1 MNHSDWQTWLF
12 SQQQPPSVNPLIPFA
27 MVWQPHLEPSIP
39 SASGIAQQTSPSSGR
54 SVPSRYQTTHGRRQ
68 AAAPYTQPFVHES
81 MRSIGGDY
89 STGAYPG
96 MAHIG
101 PSNSRTGRVRRRQP
115 VIDEDEPHCWVQFG
129 TDHAGRWSLPEETRT
144 DSIDS
149 LDYEVPYE
157 DPERMLTFQSILY

>member
-1 MNHSDWQTWLF
+1 MNYSDWLF

-27 MVWQPHLEPSIP
+27 MLWQPPLELSIP
-39 SASGIAQQTSPSSGR
+39 QASASGIAQQTSSSGR
-54 SVPSRYQTTHGRRQ
+54 SVPSRYQTTHARRQ
-68 AAAPYTQPFVHES
+68 AAAPYQQPIIREPLGTI
-81 MRSIGGDY
+81 RRDRP
-89 STGAYPG
+89 TGAYPS
-96 MAHIG
+96 MAHVG
-101 PSNSRTGRVRRRQP
+101 TSNSRTGRVRRRQP